1 MIFSGK
7 IHNFQH
13 FSCVMTFS
21 VKRHK
26 STVKRFLRLCHLSK
40 RAIFGPFLPLIDH
53 FSIFCGEE
61 QRKKASYIC
70 SLCGQ
75 EKLVAFTCGDS
86 SFPFTG
92 RLPTPNAKKVC
103 SPQFFI
109 WSLNCYNIQI
119 NRFYTSSHKSTVKRF
134 LRLCGNENKT
144 SHNWIT
150 FYR

>member
-1 MIFSGK
+1 MP
-7 IHNFQH
+7 
-13 FSCVMTFS
+13 
-21 VKRHK
+21 R
-26 STVKRFLRLCHLSK
+26 
-40 RAIFGPFLPLIDH
+40 
-53 FSIFCGEE
+53 
-61 QRKKASYIC
+61 YIC

-134 LRLCGNENKT
+134 LRLCHHSKKAIFGPFLPLIVHFSIFCGEEQRKKGQLYLQSLQTGLISN
-144 SHNWIT
+144 
-150 FYR
+150 FYFQHLLISWPIAAAQCKKGM